1 MQGIICYNPAS
12 MKLSDVNTEGAQK
25 GWNEEGFKS
34 TCKTDADTDL
44 SFVLVVE
51 LEKGRPPTGGNK
63 MKGC

>member
-1 MQGIICYNPAS
+1 